1 MPTIPG
7 LAGPLEILFR
17 AAEAPRAAHLPAAA
31 LVCHPHPAH
40 GGTMHNKVVY
50 SMARALLGCGIDVLR
65 FNFRGV
71 GASAGPST
79 SQESGQG
86 EREDIRTCLDWL
98 GERYPEQNL
107 LLAGFSFGA
116 WNGLTVAARDARVTQ
131 LVLAGLPVG
140 TYSRPPF
147 EPGKPV
153 LLLHGE
159 NDAFG
164 TPEQLAAC
172 VADWA
177 SPCETIVFKGADHF
191 FGGLDSARSAG
202 RLPELESAIHE
213 HLRIPPVSFGPT
225 TKRVYWI

>member
-7 LAGPLEILFR
+7 NAGAIEILFR
-17 AAEAPRAAHLPAAA
+17 AAEAPRPSHLPVAAV
-31 LVCHPHPAH
+31 VCHPHPAH

-79 SQESGQG
+79 SQDSGQG

-98 GERYPEQNL
+98 GERYPDQPL

-116 WNGLTVAARDARVTQ
+116 WNGLTVAARDTRVSQ
-131 LVLAGLPVG
+131 MVLAGLPVG
-140 TYSRPPF
+140 TYTRLPF

-159 NDAFG
+159 NDGFG
-164 TPEQLAAC
+164 SPEQLAER
-172 VADWA
+172 VAEWA
-177 SPCETIVFKGADHF
+177 SPCETVIFKGADHF

-202 RLPELESAIHE
+202 RLPELESTLRD
-213 HLRIPPVSFGPT
+213 HLLIPSVSFGPT
-225 TKRVYWI
+225 TKRVCWI

>member
-50 SMARALLGCGIDVLR
+50 SIARALLGCGIDVLR

-159 NDAFG
+159 ADDFVKPSNSERLDAAIGPWITHDFVRV
-164 TPEQLAAC
+164 P
-172 VADWA
+172 
-177 SPCETIVFKGADHF
+177 GADHGTVPLHPVYDPRVRGF
-191 FGGLDSARSAG
+191 
-202 RLPELESAIHE
+202 
-213 HLRIPPVSFGPT
+213 LR
-225 TKRVYWI
+225 

>member
-7 LAGPLEILFR
+7 TAGPLEILFR
-17 AAEAPRAAHLPAAA
+17 ASDAPRPAHLPPAA

-50 SMARALLGCGIDVLR
+50 SLARALLECGIDVLR

-71 GASAGPST
+71 GQSAGPST

-98 GERYPEQNL
+98 EARYPGQPL
-107 LLAGFSFGA
+107 LMAGFSFGA
-116 WNGLTVAARDARVTQ
+116 WNGLTVAARDARVER

-140 TYSRPPF
+140 TYPRPPYA
-147 EPGKPV
+147 PGKPV
-153 LLLHGE
+153 LLVHGA

-164 TPEQLAAC
+164 TPAQLDAA
-172 VADWA
+172 VTDWD
-177 SPCETIVFKGADHF
+177 SPVETVIFEGTDHF
-191 FGGLDSARSAG
+191 FGGLESARSVG
-202 RLPELESAIHE
+202 RLPEMEAAVRE
-213 HLRIPPVSFGPT
+213 HLLRAPDSSGPT
-225 TKRVYWI
+225 RHITRAA